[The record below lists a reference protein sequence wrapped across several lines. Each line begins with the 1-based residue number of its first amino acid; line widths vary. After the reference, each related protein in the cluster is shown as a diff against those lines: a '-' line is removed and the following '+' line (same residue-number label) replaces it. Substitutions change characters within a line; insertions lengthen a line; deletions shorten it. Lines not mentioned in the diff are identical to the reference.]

1 MALNK
6 DLAER
11 IRAVLAGTGS
21 LREVRMFGGLCFMLN
36 GNMVAGTSKRG
47 LLVRVG
53 RGQHARAL
61 APPRDE
67 RTLQEW
73 LDLAAAFVNTLPP
86 KPPRSKPPAP
96 SMKSE

>member
-21 LREVRMFGGLCFMLN
+21 LREVRIRRLCFMLN

-47 LLVRVG
+47 LLLRVG

-61 APPRDE
+61 GGRMQK
-67 RTLQEW
+67 T
-73 LDLAAAFVNTLPP
+73 N
-86 KPPRSKPPAP
+86 
-96 SMKSE
+96 